1 MHSQIKTLFF
11 ASALLAWEHS
21 ECFQRSI
28 TKAGWCLAVCCCP
41 IIGEALLGSRASS
54 PLQRSG
60 ATRSEWYRNNPA
72 HCGQPSFLE
81 GPPHRWVNVGVD
93 ACVSAVCTALKRSN
107 AIERPAQAPRWL
119 GALCSRIN
127 SLSYL
132 WSFPRLLQQCQG
144 SGTQRCCPLIAAN
157 TAMCCM
163 FDELK
168 GCCQLNYTVTLQ

>member
-1 MHSQIKTLFF
+1 ML
-11 ASALLAWEHS
+11 S
-21 ECFQRSI
+21 EVHYQSRDPE
-28 TKAGWCLAVCCCP
+28 WCLVLCCCP
-41 IIGEALLGSRASS
+41 VIREALLGSRA
-54 PLQRSG
+54 LRSHILSDTG
-60 ATRSEWYRNNPA
+60 ITSLTAAS
-72 HCGQPSFLE
+72 QVFLE
-81 GPPHRWVNVGVD
+81 ASPHCWVDVGMD
-93 ACVSAVCTALKRSN
+93 ACVSAVCTALKHSD

>member
-11 ASALLAWEHS
+11 AFALLAWEHS

-28 TKAGWCLAVCCCP
+28 TKAGTPSDAWLSAAAPLSGRLCW
-41 IIGEALLGSRASS
+41 ELGR
-54 PLQRSG
+54 LQCSG
-60 ATRSEWYRNNPA
+60 ATHSEWYRNNPA

-81 GPPHRWVNVGVD
+81 GPPHRWVDVGVD
-93 ACVSAVCTALKRSN
+93 ACVSAACTALKCSD
-107 AIERPAQAPRWL
+107 AIECPAQAPRWL

>member
-1 MHSQIKTLFF
+1 ML
-11 ASALLAWEHS
+11 S
-21 ECFQRSI
+21 EIRYQSRDPER
-28 TKAGWCLAVCCCP
+28 CLALRCCP
-41 IIGEALLGSRASS
+41 VIWAALLGARASS

-60 ATRSEWYRNNPA
+60 ATLPDWYRNNPVR
-72 HCGQPSFLE
+72 CGQPSFLE
-81 GPPHRWVNVGVD
+81 GSPHRWVHVGVD
-93 ACVSAVCTALKRSN
+93 ACVSPVCTALKRSD
-107 AIERPAQAPRWL
+107 AIEHPAQAPRWL
-119 GALCSRIN
+119 GVLCSRIN